1 MIYCNRVRGN
11 SILDCIK
18 RFNYLKVL
26 NFSAINPLTGYQ
38 MNKNVQKILLIS
50 LTAAYLFSGQA
61 IAQKTVGLSVK
72 FTPQAPDS
80 FETAILTL
88 TDEEFSINIKD
99 FSGLLVHT
107 DKFNYINMDIETIED
122 LVQEITN
129 KLPDVFEFEFVKDT
143 PIFVLNPN
151 QGTIRRSPFVPF
163 QFFNNRI
170 YDKAHR
176 MPGELSF
183 GSAFYNNDGFGDN
196 GHFRFEYNVN
206 YEFFQI
212 GRRTSLYLVTGME
225 LNSDAPDTVSEN
237 RSITI
242 PKDFHYK
249 LGVHW
254 EIKFARI
261 NIGPA
266 FYTEWSVKNFTVI
279 TDELIPTYLN
289 VNDSFY
295 RLQYGGRISL
305 PISVVGA
312 KGSFVI
318 EYLVTSFELPIGIQ
332 LQDPITGANINTVDG
347 SLIRGK
353 FPILGN
359 RISLGLEYINLP
371 FDKGLND
378 SLTVNALANFSIN
391 DVAAILRR
399 AFKI

>member
-1 MIYCNRVRGN
+1 M
-11 SILDCIK
+11 
-18 RFNYLKVL
+18 
-26 NFSAINPLTGYQ
+26 T
-38 MNKNVQKILLIS
+38 KNALKILLLS
-50 LTAAYLFSGQA
+50 LTVMCLSSIQV

-80 FETAILTL
+80 FETALLTL
-88 TDEEFSINIKD
+88 TDEEFTVNIKD
-99 FSGLLVHT
+99 FGGMLVHAE
-107 DKFNYINMDIETIED
+107 KFNYINMDIETIED

-183 GSAFYNNDGFGDN
+183 GSSFYNNDGFGDN

-212 GRRTSLYLVTGME
+212 GRRTSLYLRTGME
-225 LNSDAPDTVSEN
+225 FNSDAPDTVSKN

-242 PKDFHYK
+242 PKDLHYK

-261 NIGPA
+261 HIGPA
-266 FYTEWSVKNFTVI
+266 FYTDWSVKNFTVI
-279 TDELIPTYLN
+279 TDEITPVYFN
-289 VNDSFY
+289 VNDAFF

-318 EYLVTSFELPIGIQ
+318 EYLLTSFDLPTGI
-332 LQDPITGANINTVDG
+332 LIQDPVTGANISTVDG
-347 SLIRGK
+347 TLIRGK
-353 FPILGN
+353 FPVIGN
-359 RISLGLEYINLP
+359 RISFGVEYINLP

-378 SLTVNALANFSIN
+378 SLTVNALANFTIN

>member
-1 MIYCNRVRGN
+1 MMI
-11 SILDCIK
+11 K
-18 RFNYLKVL
+18 K
-26 NFSAINPLTGYQ
+26 
-38 MNKNVQKILLIS
+38 VQKIFFIS
-50 LTAAYLFSGQA
+50 MTVAYLFSGQA

-80 FETAILTL
+80 FETALLTL
-88 TDEEFSINIKD
+88 TDEEFGINIKD
-99 FSGLLVHT
+99 FGGLLVYAE
-107 DKFNYINMDIETIED
+107 KFNYINMDIETIED
-122 LVQEITN
+122 LVQEISN

-183 GSAFYNNDGFGDN
+183 GSSFYNNNGFGDN

-212 GRRTSLYLVTGME
+212 GRRTSLYLVTGIRT
-225 LNSDAPDTVSEN
+225 NSDAPDTVSEN

-242 PKDFHYK
+242 PKDLHYK
-249 LGVHW
+249 IGVHW
-254 EIKFARI
+254 EIKLARI
-261 NIGPA
+261 HIGPA

-279 TDELIPTYLN
+279 TDELAPTYLN
-289 VNDSFY
+289 VKDSFY

-305 PISVVGA
+305 PISVVGS

-318 EYLVTSFELPIGIQ
+318 EYLLTSFELPAGIQ
-332 LQDPITGANINTVDG
+332 IPDPNTGASLTTIDG
-347 SLIRGK
+347 TLIRGK
-353 FPILGN
+353 FPVLGN
-359 RISLGLEYINLP
+359 RISFGLEYINLP
-371 FDKGLND
+371 VDKGLND
-378 SLTVNALANFSIN
+378 SLTVNVLANFSIN